1 MTREV
6 KSIIIVYTVIMA
18 NILTFDKK
26 VMAISMLAEGNSI
39 RSVEAMTGIHR
50 DTVMRLGV
58 KVGEACRLLMHEQMR
73 GLDCRQIQVDEIWGF
88 VFKKQRNVD
97 PNDNS
102 EEHGDVWTFVA
113 LDPETKLVPSF
124 HVGKRD
130 WEDTNTFVHD
140 LASRMKNKIQL
151 SSDGMNQ
158 YLNTVEDA
166 FGDQVDYGQIV
177 KIYGGNDTEGQRRY
191 SPPPVTAITK
201 KAISGEPDLATVSTS
216 HVERQN
222 LSVRMRNRRLTR
234 LTNAFSKKLDNFR
247 ASMGLTYAYYNYCK
261 IHRSIRV
268 TPAMAAGVSSRI
280 WTVRD
285 LVERAQ

>member
-1 MTREV
+1 
-6 KSIIIVYTVIMA
+6 MA
-18 NILTFDKK
+18 NVLSFDNQ
-26 VMAISMLAEGNSI
+26 VMAVHALAEGNSI

-58 KVGEACRLLMHEQMR
+58 RVGRACRLLMDEQMR
-73 GLDCRQIQVDEIWGF
+73 GLDCRHIQVDEIWGF
-88 VFKKQRNVD
+88 VGKKQRNVNPD
-97 PNDNS
+97 DNS
-102 EEHGDVWTFVA
+102 EEYGDVWTFVA
-113 LDPETKLVPSF
+113 LDPESKLVPSF
-124 HVGKRD
+124 HVGKRG

-140 LASRMKNKIQL
+140 LSTRMKNRIQL

-166 FGDQVDYGQIV
+166 FGTEVDYGQIV
-177 KIYGGNDTEGQRRY
+177 KIYGGAEDTESQRRY

-201 KAISGEPDLATVSTS
+201 KVISGKPDLETVSTS

-234 LTNAFSKKLDNFR
+234 LTNAFSKKLENFR
-247 ASMGLTYAYYNYCK
+247 ASMGLTYAYYNYIK
-261 IHRSIRV
+261 IHRTIRM